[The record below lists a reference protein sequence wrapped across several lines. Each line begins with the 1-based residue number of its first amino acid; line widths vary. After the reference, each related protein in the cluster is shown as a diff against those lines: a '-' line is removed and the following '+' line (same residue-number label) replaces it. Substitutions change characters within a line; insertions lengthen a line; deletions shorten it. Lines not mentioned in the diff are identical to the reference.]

1 MSSTK
6 YISTEVEVDL
16 SEWTD
21 NDLIDEIKSRGYRVY
36 DDEGDDLMEAQW
48 CWRRGDKKEA
58 LVLLEREFKWLRG
71 ISELAN

>member
-6 YISTEVEVDL
+6 YIETEIEVGL
-16 SEWTD
+16 EEW
-21 NDLIDEIKSRGYRVY
+21 NDEELIEEIKARGYKV
-36 DDEGDDLMEAQW
+36 DEPEEIIEAEW
-48 CWRRGDKKEA
+48 RWRRGDKKEA

>member
-6 YISTEVEVDL
+6 YIETEIEVGL
-16 SEWTD
+16 EEWD
-21 NDLIDEIKSRGYRVY
+21 DKELIKEIKERGYKV
-36 DDEGDDLMEAQW
+36 EEPEELVNVEW

-58 LVLLEREFKWLRG
+58 LILLEREFKWLRG